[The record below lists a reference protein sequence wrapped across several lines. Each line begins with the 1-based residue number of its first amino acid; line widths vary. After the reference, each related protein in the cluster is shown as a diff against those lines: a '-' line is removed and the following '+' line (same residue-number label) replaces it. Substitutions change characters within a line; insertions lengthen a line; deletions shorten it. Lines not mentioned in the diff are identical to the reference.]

1 MSKIRSSKDDGI
13 IPKEDDILGLNE
25 PPKEEVVSPL
35 TQRYQELIANNA
47 KEWDALSR
55 AKGIFDFTP
64 TWKIGNFFQKTFDKI
79 AANIDR
85 IASTKTFLE

>member
-1 MSKIRSSKDDGI
+1 MKLDSAKAEAT

-47 KEWDALSR
+47 KE
-55 AKGIFDFTP
+55 
-64 TWKIGNFFQKTFDKI
+64 
-79 AANIDR
+79 
-85 IASTKTFLE
+85 